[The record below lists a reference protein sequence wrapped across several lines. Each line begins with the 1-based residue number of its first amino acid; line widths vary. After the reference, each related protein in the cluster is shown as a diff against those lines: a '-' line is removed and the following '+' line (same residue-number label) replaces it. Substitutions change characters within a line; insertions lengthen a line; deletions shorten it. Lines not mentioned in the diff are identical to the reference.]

1 MRERRITGMA
11 FTSALEVTGELCDKC
26 KKPMNPESVGMHLQ
40 SSTKD
45 FGSQNVWLHI
55 DCILKIITKH
65 RAEAIKLVLLLILA
79 IPTWGLPSVPE
90 PKPFETKPAAVHY
103 WDKWNKI
110 EAISMFSLA
119 SFDMAQS
126 CHNVRSG
133 GREDFLPTQSCAKI
147 AVMIGAGEVG
157 AIGLSMLLHKT
168 GHHKLERIPI
178 LLMIQADTRGI
189 VYSHSH
195 GAW

>member
-1 MRERRITGMA
+1 MRLTEMA
-11 FTSALEVTGELCDKC
+11 LTSFLEVSSESCDKC
-26 KKPMNPESVGMHLQ
+26 KKPMNQESPGIQIRVSCRAMTDNMIWMHIYCL
-40 SSTKD
+40 
-45 FGSQNVWLHI
+45 
-55 DCILKIITKH
+55 LKIIAKH
-65 RAEAIKLVLLLILA
+65 RAEAIKLVLFLMLA

-103 WDKWNKI
+103 WDKWNKL
-110 EAISMFSLA
+110 EAVSMFSLA

-133 GREDFLPTQSCAKI
+133 GREDFLPTQNCAAI
-147 AVMIGAGEVG
+147 VGMVAAGEVG
-157 AIGLSMLLHKT
+157 AIGVSMLLHKT
-168 GHHKLERIPI
+168 GHHKLERIPM

-189 VYSHSH
+189 IYSRNH

>member
-1 MRERRITGMA
+1 MPLRSYICCEGNI
-11 FTSALEVTGELCDKC
+11 CDKC
-26 KKPMNPESVGMHLQ
+26 EKAMNERKPGMRI
-40 SSTKD
+40 SASWGD
-45 FGSQNVWLHI
+45 RNIWVHI
-55 DCILKIITKH
+55 DCLLKIITKH
-65 RAEAIKLVLLLILA
+65 RAEAIKLVLFLMLA
-79 IPTWGLPSVPE
+79 IPAFGLPSVPE

-110 EAISMFSLA
+110 EAVSMFSLA

-133 GREDFLPTQSCAKI
+133 GHEDFLPVQNCAAI
-147 AVMIGAGEVG
+147 VGMVAAGEVG
-157 AIGLSMLLHKT
+157 AIGISILLHKT
-168 GHHKLERIPI
+168 GHHKLERIPM

-189 VYSHSH
+189 IYSHSH